1 MSRQIEDLSNEFNTL
16 LTQYKDTY
24 QDYINVINSNDK
36 TFTTMPNFS
45 FVGENNINTLNNSS
59 LTSCQTSCSENT
71 QCSGAT
77 FNDISQICRLSSG
90 EGSIVNTKHSIAI
103 VQQAIFYSYKLQELN
118 SQLSYINNQIMEKYK
133 NNIKD
138 LQYSQERSNAL
149 NNNYNVL
156 ANERFEIE
164 QMIRQ
169 YETLNT
175 AYQDGDI
182 NTNSNYYI
190 YITLLSITI
199 ILLFLLV
206 KYSIPNQ
213 QRGGG
218 KFTWNNNFIITIL
231 CALIIFFVYKII
243 YK

>member
-1 MSRQIEDLSNEFNTL
+1 MSREIEDLSNEFNTL

-90 EGSIVNTKHSIAI
+90 EGSIINTKHSTAI

-175 AYQDGDI
+175 AYQDGNI

-206 KYSIPNQ
+206 KYSFPNQ

-218 KFTWNNNFIITIL
+218 KLTWNNNFIITIL